1 MRNHSYCDYLNNEH
15 FLESVDQYL
24 TDYDNDF
31 ETIKDVISR
40 KVRNHINNAHGD
52 HYDINDYIA
61 QAKSLLNILRHINE
75 TLNQEVSQ

>member
-1 MRNHSYCDYLNNEH
+1 
-15 FLESVDQYL
+15 VDQYL

-40 KVRNHINNAHGD
+40 EVRSHISNAHGD
-52 HYDINDYIA
+52 FYDINDYIS

-75 TLNQEVSQ
+75 TLNEEVS